1 MLTLTENAS
10 NIVKTI
16 VEQTGGSDTAGLRF
30 SQESAGDGALAVAPA
45 ETAQPEDEVVEKDG
59 AKVFLDKDASV
70 ALGDKILDAQVDPE
84 GSVQFSIAPQA

>member
-1 MLTLTENAS
+1 VLTLTENAS

-16 VEQTGGSDTAGLRF
+16 VEQTSGSDDAGLRF
-30 SQESAGDGALAVAPA
+30 SQAGVEDALSVAPA
-45 ETAQPEDEVVEKDG
+45 EAAEPEDQVVEKDG